1 MELYME
7 VFSED
12 RTFRL
17 DSKILAPADLSS
29 LVGHLGL
36 RLGRRK
42 VPSTDKRDF
51 PFFILTLT
59 SKPLDRPFYLL
70 SRRRAHITTWQ
81 IDGFC
86 VYASI
91 GKLDYLAACSLL
103 ALTQLRTLSLN
114 PLIEAE
120 DMLFDCDPWC
130 LFSAKKRFEDY
141 AQVFEQ
147 GSLCSGCKSFY
158 HYLGADRELL
168 SLGSFPN
175 FC

>member
-1 MELYME
+1 MEA
-7 VFSED
+7 FSED
-12 RTFRL
+12 MAFRL
-17 DSKILAPADLSS
+17 DSKTLPPAHLSS
-29 LVGHLGL
+29 LVRHIGL
-36 RLGRRK
+36 RLGRRRF
-42 VPSTDKRDF
+42 SSNDHDDF

-59 SKPLDRPFYLL
+59 NKPLNRPFHLL
-70 SRRRAHITTWQ
+70 SRRRAQVTTWQ
-81 IDGFC
+81 MDGFC

-91 GKLDYLAACSLL
+91 GKLDYLAACCLF

-120 DMLFDCDPWC
+120 DMLFDCDPGC

-141 AQVFEQ
+141 ARVFEQ
-147 GSLCSGCKSFY
+147 GSLCSGCKNFY